1 LVRHLLLEVN
11 TRLSTTLDLS
21 RGYQDPLNCSWKQ
34 FPFICLTQTPLD
46 QALKQYYS
54 PKTNPDTLTDYA
66 EIIRLLLSHHAPT
79 SKAFAH
85 LARRFQSEEILLPP
99 NSEDSN
105 PSAWGICTAFLQ
117 ILRGLPED
125 ITQREKIIMELMCRG
140 AIPCGDGISVL
151 WQRAAS
157 FGSVETSII
166 GSLDL
171 FIQGIQAPDP
181 TFPDV
186 SVPMLV
192 SNLFQM
198 RELVPYVSDWHSAHL
213 ARVNGGPGYFLF
225 PPHLQMDLLYCQQ
238 LVNDKNLV
246 EPPYEEHFHRC
257 QLCKCAD
264 TDELLRF
271 LRNRQIN
278 LGPIP
283 KQFLRRHC
291 VNGKR
296 FIILGLWSSE
306 RAVPQNPWIHELE
319 EIIQEYHYD
328 WEEH

>member
-1 LVRHLLLEVN
+1 MCCQRQTNLL
-11 TRLSTTLDLS
+11 
-21 RGYQDPLNCSWKQ
+21 
-34 FPFICLTQTPLD
+34 QTPLD

-79 SKAFAH
+79 SVSHFLQCACSIFIYRQKAFAH

-246 EPPYEEHFHRC
+246 DPLTKNTFIDVS
-257 QLCKCAD
+257 CASV
-264 TDELLRF
+264 
-271 LRNRQIN
+271 QIRMN
-278 LGPIP
+278 CFVFYAI
-283 KQFLRRHC
+283 
-291 VNGKR
+291 GKS
-296 FIILGLWSSE
+296 I
-306 RAVPQNPWIHELE
+306 
-319 EIIQEYHYD
+319 
-328 WEEH
+328 